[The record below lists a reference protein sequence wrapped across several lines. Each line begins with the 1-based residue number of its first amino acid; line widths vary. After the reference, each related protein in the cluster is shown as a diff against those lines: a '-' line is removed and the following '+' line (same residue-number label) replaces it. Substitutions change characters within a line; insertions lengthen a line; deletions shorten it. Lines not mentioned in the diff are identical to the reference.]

1 MFNLNFLARLKNK
14 TFLTTFVATIVAFV
28 YQMCAI
34 LGIVP
39 PVTQDETLELAGI
52 IITFLA
58 VVGIVVDPT
67 TNGMS
72 DSDLV
77 MNRGKKKGDE

>member
-67 TNGMS
+67 TDGMS